1 MNPISNEA
9 LDLVGRLE
17 ALLNGASGDL
27 SSMDPGA
34 RLKLSEAA
42 RRVNLATEALGDTI
56 HRVMLSPL
64 QLPLALIGMETRLFE
79 ILVEQEGK
87 AAKTTELAT
96 MTKTDPALIKR
107 LLRYYQAFGMV
118 DEPTEGQY
126 LANNITSALATPGG
140 FAAIAFYSEAM
151 IPALAVLPQFLRD
164 TGYSNI
170 TDKANYPW
178 YLGHQTDKQFF
189 EWIEDR
195 PNVLRHFM
203 VWMRSQRDGLPIF
216 LDAIDFK
223 EEFASHGVNENTAV
237 FVDIGGSFGHQ
248 CVRLRKRHP
257 DLIGRVI
264 LQDREEVIQQAKT
277 RPIPG
282 FEGIIPQAHDFFTS
296 QPIKGAR
303 AYYLR
308 HVLHD
313 WPDNECIEILKN
325 IKSAMTQESRIL
337 IDEIVLPE
345 YGAHW
350 RATQLDLAM
359 GGCFAGMERSQVD
372 WEILLNKANLRTV
385 KVIKYG
391 EQLADCIVVAALK

>member
-1 MNPISNEA
+1 MNPVSTEA
-9 LDLVGRLE
+9 LYLFGRLE
-17 ALLNGASGDL
+17 ALLNGAFGDL
-27 SSMDPGA
+27 SSMDAGA
-34 RLKLSEAA
+34 RLKLSETT
-42 RRVNLATEALGDTI
+42 RRVNLATEAAGDTI

-79 ILVEQEGK
+79 ILAEQEGK
-87 AAKTTELAT
+87 AAKTAELASI
-96 MTKTDPALIKR
+96 TKADPALIKR

-118 DEPTEGQY
+118 DEPAEDQY
-126 LANNITSALATPGG
+126 LGNNITSALATPGG

-151 IPALAVLPQFLRD
+151 IPALTVLPQFLRD

-178 YLGHQTDKQFF
+178 YLGQKTNKQFF
-189 EWIEDR
+189 EWIEER
-195 PNVLRHFM
+195 PNVLNHFM
-203 VWMRSQRDGLPIF
+203 SWMRSQRDGLPLF
-216 LDAIDFK
+216 LGAIDFK
-223 EEFASHGVNENTAV
+223 EEFASHGVNEDTPV

-248 CVRLRKRHP
+248 CVRLRQKHP
-257 DLIGRVI
+257 DLVGRVI

-277 RPIPG
+277 HPIPG
-282 FEGIIPQAHDFFTS
+282 FEGVIPQAHDFFTP

-313 WPDNECIEILKN
+313 WPDNECIDILKN

-345 YGAHW
+345 RGAHW
-350 RATQLDLAM
+350 RVTQLDIAM
-359 GGCFAGMERSQVD
+359 GGCFAGMERSRVE
-372 WEILLNKANLRTV
+372 WEILLGKANLGIL
-385 KVIKYG
+385 KVVKYG
-391 EQLADCIVVAALK
+391 EQLGDCIIIAVPK